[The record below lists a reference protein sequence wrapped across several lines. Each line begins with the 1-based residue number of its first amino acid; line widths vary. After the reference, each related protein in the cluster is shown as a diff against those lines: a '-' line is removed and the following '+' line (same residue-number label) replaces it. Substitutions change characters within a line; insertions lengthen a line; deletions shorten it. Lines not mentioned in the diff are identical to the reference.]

1 MQSDKNLVKEVWLN
15 INETVHQCSIRSEV
29 GLVDCMVHARLG
41 KMKIK
46 KKLLLL
52 SVPGMLGIAVFYLIP
67 GMAAVYYA
75 MIDNLFLR
83 RFVGLKNIAEVLTNE
98 NFWLSVWNLARICV
112 LSTLGVTGVCV
123 VLLFLV
129 YLRGRVPYGII
140 LCLLLPFFMPTAS
153 WVDIFQNRLQPVLET
168 CSSWIPFLPKP
179 SVMLVP
185 ALFLWR
191 YTGVCL
197 AILTAG
203 YATLD
208 RGMLDAAAV
217 EGAGRGYCFRRLL
230 LPALRQYLLLAV
242 LFCLSQGMQIFREIY
257 FLFETDYPP
266 KEVYT
271 LHFFLNNHFFRLNYQ
286 TLASASIL
294 VIVLLLPFFL
304 LGGKLAG
311 RNEP

>member
-1 MQSDKNLVKEVWLN
+1 M
-15 INETVHQCSIRSEV
+15 
-29 GLVDCMVHARLG
+29 
-41 KMKIK
+41 K

-52 SVPGMLGIAVFYLIP
+52 SVPGMLGIAVFYLLP

-83 RFVGLKNIAEVLTNE
+83 RFVGLENIMEVLTNE
-98 NFWLSVWNLARICV
+98 NFLLSLWNLARICV
-112 LSTLGVTGVCV
+112 MSTLGVMSVCM

-129 YLRGRVPYGII
+129 YLRGKVPYGII

-153 WVDIFQNRLQPVLET
+153 WVDVFQNRLQPVLEACT
-168 CSSWIPFLPKP
+168 SRIPFLPKP
-179 SVMLVP
+179 SVMLVS

-203 YATLD
+203 YGTLD
-208 RGMLDAAAV
+208 RDMLDAAAV
-217 EGAGRGYCFRRLL
+217 EGAGRGYCFRKLL

-257 FLFETDYPP
+257 FLFGTNYPP
-266 KEVYT
+266 REVYT
-271 LHFFLNNHFFRLNYQ
+271 LHFFLNNHFLRLNYQ

-294 VIVLLLPFFL
+294 VIVLLLPVFVL
-304 LGGKLAG
+304 VSK
-311 RNEP
+311 RVH